1 MWNKCAVLLSVRL
14 PEDLQGPEATLG
26 MRGNEESQVFRERRE
41 KLETLDDLGIL
52 DQSGTRV

>member
-1 MWNKCAVLLSVRL
+1 MSARP
-14 PEDLQGPEATLG
+14 PEDLQGPGETLG
-26 MRGNEESQVFRERRE
+26 MRGNEESRVFPERRE